1 MDQASKIYNIIS
13 GLETRFQIDNSV
25 DIHSEQSYKFSKEIL
40 KADPWVLNVLEKG
53 LIIPFRGD
61 PPEYFEKNLNVI
73 IHSRWS
79 FKLIRLHRR

>member
-1 MDQASKIYNIIS
+1 M
-13 GLETRFQIDNSV
+13 ETWFQIDNSV

-61 PPEYFEKNLNVI
+61 PP
-73 IHSRWS
+73 
-79 FKLIRLHRR
+79 